1 MVNEFYPFTKDF
13 TFCTV
18 LRRNKNL
25 CIKLIEIIL
34 DTKVL
39 DISYIGTQEIIDI
52 NADKKGIRLDVY
64 VDDGNGTVYDLEMQ
78 TTLSSELPKRTRYY
92 QSGIDLGLI
101 EKGNHYSDLKKSV
114 IVFICTKDPFSY
126 GLSRYTF
133 AKTCIEIPEL
143 VLEDETQTI
152 FLNATGTGENI
163 GEELKEFLDYVNTN
177 IPTGNFTEE
186 LESAVEDVNRDEEW
200 RRAVMTLEMRDLE
213 NQDIGRE
220 KGVRETIST
229 LYKKGLLSVEQAAE
243 MLKVDQDTFLAMI

>member
-1 MVNEFYPFTKDF
+1 MVNEFYTFTKDF

-25 CIKLIEIIL
+25 
-34 DTKVL
+34 
-39 DISYIGTQEIIDI
+39 YIP
-52 NADKKGIRLDVY
+52 A
-64 VDDGNGTVYDLEMQ
+64 
-78 TTLSSELPKRTRYY
+78 
-92 QSGIDLGLI
+92 
-101 EKGNHYSDLKKSV
+101 
-114 IVFICTKDPFSY
+114 
-126 GLSRYTF
+126 
-133 AKTCIEIPEL
+133 
-143 VLEDETQTI
+143 
-152 FLNATGTGENI
+152 
-163 GEELKEFLDYVNTN
+163 
-177 IPTGNFTEE
+177 GNFTEE